1 MSSLGRLRAL
11 LLPLGSLAILVATA
25 ATAAA
30 VEPPRS
36 SIALEANP
44 YYPDKDYPK
53 LITPQ
58 WVGEEGVEA
67 VVVLAIDDM
76 RDPERYEAYLRPIID
91 RLKAIDGRAPISIM
105 TNQVKPDDP
114 QLQAFL
120 EEGLSIEIHTTR
132 HPCPF
137 LHDGDFNAA
146 QNDYHGCVDLMNQI
160 PGNKPVAFRMPCCDS
175 MNSQGPRFFAEL
187 FNKTSPNGNFLS
199 IDSSVMMLFTP
210 DDPSLP
216 RDLVFDEDGRERF
229 RKYVPFPSF
238 VNKIEN
244 YPYPYVIGGLCWEFP
259 CVVPD
264 DWEGFNLNGDAHPKT
279 LEDMKAALDLVV
291 HKKGVH
297 NFIFHPNAWIKN
309 TQMVEFID
317 HAQRKHGNKVKF
329 LNFREALERL
339 NANLLDGR
347 PLRDEKGGDNGVE
360 LVDLNNDGFI
370 DVAWTEDG
378 QIKGRVWDAEMSKWT
393 SFPNAAQALQAHR
406 DATEPQFDDKA
417 LPKNARRFD
426 DQGRDAGLRF
436 VDLDEDGHLDVVFSN
451 DEHYGVYLFDSSTNG
466 WTRELMSG
474 EAGEPGALPKIV
486 KNGENNGF
494 FVHSRSLWWQN
505 EDTDKLPDRVDR
517 RSFNDLLGET
527 PPLAKSPEQSL
538 KTIRVSPGFQVE
550 LMAAEPLVE
559 DPIAINWSA
568 DGKLWVLEMGDYPLG
583 VDGEGRAGGAIRVLE
598 DTNGDGRYDKAT
610 TFLDKL
616 SYPTGI
622 MPWRNGVLVA
632 CAPDIFYAEDRDGD
646 GRADHR
652 EVLFTGFG
660 EGNQQHRVNGF
671 ELGLDGWVYGA
682 NGDSDGVIRSLKTGE
697 EVNIQGRDFRFNPDT
712 GAFETESGRTQFGRH
727 RDDWGNWFGNNN
739 PTWAWHYVLA
749 ESDVRRNPRF
759 APPDPRHIL
768 EPATGLFP
776 VSRTLARFNEPHTAN
791 HATST
796 NSPTPYRDELFGPHY
811 SSSLFVSE
819 PVHDLVHRMI
829 LVPDGSTW
837 KGVRGPD
844 EAEREFL
851 ASSDNWYRPTHMM
864 TGPDGAFWVVDM
876 YRAVIEHPEW
886 IPPETQKV
894 IDLRAGSDMGRIHRV
909 FPVDKRPRAIPRLD
923 NLDTNGLV
931 AALDSPSGWQRDT
944 AQRLL
949 MHANDP
955 GAVEPLKALI
965 AATGSEKA
973 KVQAIWTLSVFD
985 GLDDETA
992 LACLSDPR
1000 VRVQTAVVQATR
1012 GKLDEMP
1019 QTKAAILA
1027 LDHSTE
1033 PHLRLQ
1039 KALAMG
1045 DSQDPEA
1052 GRALARIAAEAPEDR
1067 WLRAAVF
1074 SSATPHVDTL
1084 LVELLGDGGAAA
1096 PNEIIEPLVGMFG
1109 EVLDAKTLDSIV
1121 GRIAKPQGEAGGF
1134 APWQFSS
1141 LAKLAQAL
1149 ERSGRPIEPTRENG
1163 LLSVLE
1169 AARATAVDEDAPV
1182 EARQN
1187 AVALIGLEA
1196 VKSKADQDILI
1207 SLISPQTPIGAQE
1220 AALAAL
1226 AKSTDPTLP
1235 ARLLEDWRAFS
1246 PRVRSAALD
1255 LIISRPEWIG
1265 TLLSLIEEDKFP
1277 RGDVDANH
1285 RAALL
1290 ASKDASIKSR
1300 AEAQFAKIDPSRQ
1313 AVVDAY
1319 RPALALKGDAAAGR
1333 AVFERV
1339 CAVCHKV
1346 GDLGVTV
1353 GPDLA
1358 ALQDRSPEALL
1369 IAILDPNAVFEAKYT
1384 NFTAALDDG
1393 RVLSGMIAAETANS
1407 VTLRRQEG
1415 KEDVL
1420 LRGDI
1425 EELTSS
1431 GQSLMTEGLENEL
1444 SQQDMADLIEFIAK
1458 LGQEP

>member
-1 MSSLGRLRAL
+1 MSSLGRFRAL
-11 LLPLGSLAILVATA
+11 ILLFCSLAIFTA
-25 ATAAA
+25 AVSA

-36 SIALEANP
+36 SLALEANP
-44 YYPDKDYPK
+44 YYPNKDYPK

-67 VVVLAIDDM
+67 VVILAIDDM
-76 RDPERYEAYLRPIID
+76 RDPEKYEAYLRPIID

-114 QLQAFL
+114 RLQGFL
-120 EEGLSIEIHTTR
+120 KEGLSIETHTTK

-137 LHDGDFNAA
+137 LHDGDFAGA
-146 QNDYHGCVDLMNQI
+146 QTDYHGCVDLMNQI

-175 MNSQGPRFFAEL
+175 MNSPGPRFFAAL
-187 FNKTSPNGNFLS
+187 FNKTSANGNFLS
-199 IDSSVMMLFTP
+199 IDSSVMNIFTP

-229 RKYVPFPSF
+229 RKYLPFPSF
-238 VNKIEN
+238 VNTIEN

-264 DWEGFNLNGDAHPKT
+264 DWEGHNLNTSAHPKT

-291 HKKGVH
+291 HKKGVY
-297 NFIFHPNAWIKN
+297 NFIFHPYEWIKN
-309 TQMVEFID
+309 TQVVEFID
-317 HAQRKHGNKVKF
+317 HAQRKHGGEVKF
-329 LNFREALERL
+329 LNFREALDRL
-339 NANLLDGR
+339 NKNLLDGR

-360 LVDLNNDGFI
+360 LVDLNNDGYL
-370 DVAWTEDG
+370 DVAWTQDG
-378 QIKGRVWDAEMSKWT
+378 QTKARAWDPESSKWLP
-393 SFPNAAQALQAHR
+393 FPNAAEALQAHR
-406 DATEPQFDDKA
+406 DATELRYDDKN
-417 LPKNARRFD
+417 LPPNARRLD

-451 DEHYGVYLFDSSTNG
+451 DEHYGVYLFNPSTNG
-466 WTRELMSG
+466 WSRELMSG
-474 EAGEPGALPKIV
+474 EAGDPGALPKIV

-505 EDTDKLPDRVDR
+505 EDTDKLPDKVDR

-527 PPLAKSPEQSL
+527 PPLAKTPEQSL
-538 KTIRVSPGFQVE
+538 KTIRVSPGLQVE
-550 LMAAEPLVE
+550 LMAAEPLIQ
-559 DPIAINWSA
+559 DPIAIEWSA

-583 VDGEGRAGGAIRVLE
+583 TDGEGRAGGAVRVLE
-598 DTNGDGRYDKAT
+598 DTDGDGRYDKAT

-622 MPWRNGVLVA
+622 MPWRNGVLIG
-632 CAPDIFYAEDRDGD
+632 CAPDLFYAEDRDGD
-646 GRADHR
+646 GRADYR

-660 EGNQQHRVNGF
+660 QGNQQHRFNGF

-682 NGDSDGVIRSLKTGE
+682 NGDSDGLIRSLKTGE
-697 EVNIQGRDFRFNPDT
+697 EVSIQGRDFRFNPDT
-712 GAFETESGRTQFGRH
+712 GAFETESGRTQYGRR
-727 RDDWGNWFGNNN
+727 RDDWGNWFGDNN

-768 EPATGLFP
+768 EPETGLYP
-776 VSRTLARFNEPHTAN
+776 ISRTLARFNEPHTAN

-819 PVHDLVHRMI
+819 PVHNLVHRMI
-829 LVPDGSTW
+829 LEPDGSTW
-837 KGVRGPD
+837 RGVRGPD
-844 EAEREFL
+844 EANREFL
-851 ASSDNWYRPTHMM
+851 ASSDNWCRPTQLK
-864 TGPDGAFWVVDM
+864 TGPDGALWVVDM

-909 FPVDKRPRAIPRLD
+909 FPVDKRPRPIRRLD
-923 NLDTNGLV
+923 GLDTKGLV
-931 AALDSPSGWQRDT
+931 AALESPNGWQRDT

-955 GAVEPLKALI
+955 EAVEPLKALI
-965 AATGSEKA
+965 AATGAEKT
-973 KVQAIWTLSVFD
+973 KVQAIWTLSLFD
-985 GLDDETA
+985 GIDDETA
-992 LACLSDPR
+992 LACLNDPR

-1019 QTKAAILA
+1019 RTKAAILT
-1027 LDHSTE
+1027 LDHSASS
-1033 PHLRLQ
+1033 HLRLQ

-1045 DSQDPEA
+1045 DSNDPEA
-1052 GRALARIAAEAPEDR
+1052 GRALAKIAAEAPEDR

-1084 LVELLGDGGAAA
+1084 LVELLGADGAA
-1096 PNEIIEPLVGMFG
+1096 PNEIVESLVGMFG
-1109 EVLDAKTLDSIV
+1109 EILDAKTLDSIM
-1121 GRIAKPQGEAGGF
+1121 GRIAQSRGEGGAF

-1141 LAKLAQAL
+1141 LAKLAGAL

-1169 AARATAVDEDAPV
+1169 AARAAAIDDDAAP
-1182 EARQN
+1182 EARRN
-1187 AVALIGLEA
+1187 AVALIGFEA
-1196 VKSKADQDILI
+1196 VKSKEGQDVLI
-1207 SLISPQTPIGAQE
+1207 NLISPQTPIDVQE

-1226 AKSTDPTLP
+1226 AQSNDPALP
-1235 ARLLEDWRAFS
+1235 ARLLKDWRGFS
-1246 PRVRSAALD
+1246 PRVRSAVLD
-1255 LIISRPEWIG
+1255 LIVSRPEWIG
-1265 TLLSLIEEDKFP
+1265 TLLTLIEKDEFP

-1290 ASKDASIKSR
+1290 ASKDASIKGR
-1300 AEAQFAKIDPSRQ
+1300 AEAQFAKIAPSRK

-1319 RPALALKGDAAAGR
+1319 RPALSQKGDADAGR

-1346 GDLGVTV
+1346 GDLGVEV

-1358 ALQDRSPEALL
+1358 AMSDRSPETLL
-1369 IAILDPNAVFEAKYT
+1369 IAILDPNAAFEAKYT
-1384 NFTAALDDG
+1384 NFIAALDDG
-1393 RVLSGMIAAETANS
+1393 RVLSGMIAAETANA

-1420 LRGDI
+1420 LRRDI
-1425 EELTSS
+1425 DELTSS
-1431 GQSLMTEGLENEL
+1431 GQSLMTEGLETEL
-1444 SQQDMADLIEFIAK
+1444 SQQDMADLIEFLSK
-1458 LGQEP
+1458 LGQQP